1 MAASARLEK
10 IKSGKIKKISK
21 LLKTISN
28 NYNEKKKNLIKQQR
42 YEIKVLNQKKPTTT
56 VHKSLNQSV
65 CEIEV
70 YR

>member
-42 YEIKVLNQKKPTTT
+42 YEIKVLNQKKPTT